1 MAISDLPI
9 FSMLRTR
16 MNWHQERQRLLAE
29 NVANADTPGFRPRD
43 LAPLDFGRQ
52 VRQAQL
58 QLALT
63 SPAHLSSPSAAG
75 AFAAERAGKYDIRP
89 AGNAV
94 NLEDEMMKVAA
105 NQMDHQAAISLYSR
119 SMGLLKTA
127 IGKPR
132 KLGVGIRGG
141 NRRRHASLLV
151 RCVGQARSRSIVF
164 WIMRRVAPMTLRLAS

>member
-1 MAISDLPI
+1 MPISDLPI
-9 FSMLRTR
+9 FSMLRTK

-43 LAPLDFGRQ
+43 LKALDFGSQ
-52 VRQAQL
+52 VQQASGQL

-63 SPAHLSSPSAAG
+63 SPSHLQSPTASSG
-75 AFAAERAGKYDIRP
+75 GFASERQGKYDVRP

-119 SMGLLKTA
+119 SMGLFRTA
-127 IGKPR
+127 LGKR
-132 KLGVGIRGG
+132 
-141 NRRRHASLLV
+141 
-151 RCVGQARSRSIVF
+151 
-164 WIMRRVAPMTLRLAS
+164 

>member
-1 MAISDLPI
+1 MAIADLPI

-29 NVANADTPGFRPRD
+29 NVANADTPNFRPRD
-43 LAPLDFGRQ
+43 LAPLDFGKQ
-52 VRQAQL
+52 VQQASGLL

-75 AFAAERAGKYDIRP
+75 AVATERPAKYDVRP

-127 IGKPR
+127 IGKR
-132 KLGVGIRGG
+132 
-141 NRRRHASLLV
+141 
-151 RCVGQARSRSIVF
+151 
-164 WIMRRVAPMTLRLAS
+164 